1 MGIAPSKSTIQEAVA
16 VISSGKIQGV
26 VIFKQKEDYVRII
39 IDIKGLIKNH
49 KHGFHIHES
58 GDLREGCKSCCAHYN
73 PNNTE
78 HSGLDGGHAGDLGNI
93 KTDDDGNCFMS
104 IKTDKFIVD
113 DIHRLVTIRTG
124 IVFNKM
130 GGALAEFMKPAKLGA
145 AAILGDG
152 KQIVSWIHQQD
163 LNRLI
168 LFALEQE
175 QVEGVYNAVAPDPVS
190 NAILTKAI
198 AQRYHTW
205 AIPFHVPSFILKIM
219 LGEMSVEVLKSANV
233 SASKILAAG
242 FSFDFASMD
251 EALDDLLISNWSARS
266 NH

>member
-1 MGIAPSKSTIQEAVA
+1 MGISPSKSTIQEAVA

-93 KTDDDGNCFMS
+93 KTDDDGNCSMS

-113 DIHRLVTIRTG
+113 DI
-124 IVFNKM
+124 
-130 GGALAEFMKPAKLGA
+130 LGRS
-145 AAILGDG
+145 I
-152 KQIVSWIHQQD
+152 IIH
-163 LNRLI
+163 
-168 LFALEQE
+168 E
-175 QVEGVYNAVAPDPVS
+175 
-190 NAILTKAI
+190 
-198 AQRYHTW
+198 
-205 AIPFHVPSFILKIM
+205 
-219 LGEMSVEVLKSANV
+219 
-233 SASKILAAG
+233 
-242 FSFDFASMD
+242 D
-251 EALDDLLISNWSARS
+251 EDDLGLGNESDSKTTGHSGARIACSVIGISKDGICK
-266 NH
+266 